1 MLRGVP
7 DTDGKRTWFAI
18 MAVLGR
24 SGGPVSQCETHGR
37 HASLAAARAIIESMT
52 RATLRTLVFAIAL
65 AGATAASILHAFAQ
79 TPQSASD
86 LRAPRF
92 QLRAPR
98 DGGQAGVAQD
108 PFPESAG
115 KPALLKVCG
124 NCHAAETVIQSLRT
138 RQEWSDVIDQ
148 MARFGAEASD
158 QEFDQ
163 ILTYLSR
170 HFSPIKVNKAA
181 AKDLESFLDV
191 PAAVAEAIVDY
202 RSKNGDFKTLDDV
215 KRVPGLDADRIEARK
230 ARIAF

>member
-1 MLRGVP
+1 
-7 DTDGKRTWFAI
+7 

-24 SGGPVSQCETHGR
+24 SGALVSQCETRGR

-52 RATLRTLVFAIAL
+52 RATLSMLVFAIAL
-65 AGATAASILHAFAQ
+65 AGLTAAAMLPAFAQ
-79 TPQSASD
+79 TPQSASH
-86 LRAPRF
+86 LRAPRYGE
-92 QLRAPR
+92 QA
-98 DGGQAGVAQD
+98 GGQAGLAQD

-115 KPALLKVCG
+115 KPVLLKVCS

-202 RSKNGDFKTLDDV
+202 RSKNGDFKTLDDL
-215 KRVPGLDADRIEARK
+215 KRMPGLDADRIEARK
-230 ARIAF
+230 ARIVF